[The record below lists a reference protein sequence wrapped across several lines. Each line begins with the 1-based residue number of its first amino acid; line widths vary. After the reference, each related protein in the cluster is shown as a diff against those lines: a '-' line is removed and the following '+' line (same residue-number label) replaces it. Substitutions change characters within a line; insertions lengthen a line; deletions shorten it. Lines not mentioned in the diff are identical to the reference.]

1 MVNANQSSVEEVI
14 AWDSLLLE
22 YDDVFSVPISLLP
35 NRYHDH
41 KIPLKEGTPPI
52 NIRPYRH
59 PLTQKDAIEVMVKE
73 LLDVGVIRHSQSS
86 FDAPIVMVKKK
97 DGSWRM
103 CINYRQLN
111 KQTIKDKFPIPIIE
125 ELIDELHG
133 SVIFSKLALR
143 SCYHQIRMY
152 EDDIAKTAFRTHE
165 EHYEFLVMLFGLT
178 NAPLTFQY
186 LMNEVFRKFLRRFT
200 LVFFDNIL
208 VYSPTKEIHGEHLR
222 TVLQTMRMHKL
233 YAKKSKCIFGADHRD
248 YAISSQPLTALLKK
262 NAFKWSKGAQTAF
275 EELKEAMVHALV
287 LQMPNF
293 ESTFMVETD
302 ASDWVVIQ
310 LLL

>member
-1 MVNANQSSVEEVI
+1 
-14 AWDSLLLE
+14 
-22 YDDVFSVPISLLP
+22 
-35 NRYHDH
+35 
-41 KIPLKEGTPPI
+41 
-52 NIRPYRH
+52 
-59 PLTQKDAIEVMVKE
+59 
-73 LLDVGVIRHSQSS
+73 
-86 FDAPIVMVKKK
+86 
-97 DGSWRM
+97 
-103 CINYRQLN
+103 
-111 KQTIKDKFPIPIIE
+111 
-125 ELIDELHG
+125 
-133 SVIFSKLALR
+133 
-143 SCYHQIRMY
+143 MY

-233 YAKKSKCIFGADHRD
+233 YAKKSKCIFGADHVE
-248 YAISSQPLTALLKK
+248 YLGHIITSQ
-262 NAFKWSKGAQTAF
+262 AF

-302 ASDWVVIQ
+302 ASGLGGHPIAFMSKTLAAKHHTLSTYEKEFLAVIQ
-310 LLL
+310 ALDKWRVDALSRLPNTGELLHINMVSLSADLYQKIAEGWMKDDKLQKIIHKLQHDKDSVKHYVWSTQQLLRKGRLVVGDDSQLKQELFKCFYESSQGGHSGV